1 MKKIITKYP
10 KEIGIIC
17 LSLLIIIISIF
28 TIGFLKGFIIVLI
41 IDGIYFGKD
50 ILNLIKNIKN
60 KKTSKNLNSKNKNKK
75 GNIKNTKNNNKN
87 NGKNLKNKNYK
98 NNKANNSKKNTIN
111 STKNGKVLLDKKRKN
126 SNNNKFK
133 EEPKKKM
140 KKIWKKI
147 LIGLIIA
154 FFAFFIIAVI
164 AIIFFCY
171 YIVDNAPDFNPNA
184 LYRLEP
190 TIIYDM
196 NGNEIDKLGAEKR
209 INIEYDEI
217 PEVLINAIIA
227 TEDSKFFQHNGVDIK
242 RFIAA
247 SFQQLRGIDAGGA
260 STITMQLSKK
270 NYTNDEATGIEGIIR
285 KFTDVYVS
293 VFKIEP
299 AYTKEEILTFYVN
312 SNFLGGGYGV
322 EQTAWT
328 YFGKS
333 AKDLNLA
340 EAAMIAGLFQAPGKY
355 NPYTNPEATEKRR
368 KMVLKYMLRHGYI
381 TKEEHDIAAQMT
393 VDKIIRQ
400 GGNENPEKVTEYQSF
415 VDQVVAEV
423 KKKTKKDPYQVS
435 MKIYTTMDPEKQ
447 KYVTD
452 IMNGATYE
460 WENELVKAGVA
471 VIDVNTGAVVA
482 LGGGRNISTR
492 NGLNYAAGIK
502 RQIGSTAKP
511 LYDYGPAIEY
521 LNWST
526 YAIVADEPISYSDGT
541 EINNWDGGYHGFET
555 MRRALTYSRNIPALK
570 AFKAND
576 KANILK
582 FVTSLGLSPEVE
594 GGTLHEAHA
603 IGGYT
608 GENAMTMAAAYAAF
622 ANGGY
627 YASPYTFTK
636 IEYSDGTTY
645 DNISPRNK
653 VMSEE
658 TAFMITSMLID
669 TAQYALGWWA
679 NINNQQYGA
688 KTGTTNFDRKQ
699 LEEKGLL
706 WSGAV
711 NDLWTVGFNTRY
723 AIGVWYGYDEFD
735 GIHYNLLSSGQH
747 ERLFQAVGRG
757 IFNSNETFTQP
768 EGVSAVTLEYGC
780 PTACLPSAYTPDN
793 FKTVELFIKGTEP
806 STVSDRFEK
815 LESISNLKATASG
828 NTVTLTWSG
837 IKTPR
842 ALDANALT
850 EYYRPAFQTGA
861 LGGYV
866 GGILQANQG
875 MFGQLGYNI
884 YSQDASGNLSLLGFT
899 TNTTYSIKNQGG
911 EKTYVV
917 KAAYSNFPA
926 NMSDGKSV
934 SISLA
939 KLETPKEKFIKQVYS
954 GCLGREATA
963 AEITSMSSYTSA
975 STIALNICNDQSAIS
990 KYSTADTAIPTW
1002 YKGILGRANT
1012 AAELTTIKETFT
1024 NKSRQDALKEV
1035 INSPDFKT
1043 YCNNNDLVY

>member
-1 MKKIITKYP
+1 MKKIINKYP
-10 KEIGIIC
+10 RELCIIC
-17 LSLLIIIISIF
+17 LSLLILIISIF
-28 TIGFLKGFIIVLI
+28 TIGFLRGFIIVFI
-41 IDGIYFGKD
+41 IDAIYFGKD
-50 ILNLIKNIKN
+50 IINYFKNMKSKN
-60 KKTSKNLNSKNKNKK
+60 KKTSKNGKLKVSN
-75 GNIKNTKNNNKN
+75 KNTKNVKLTKGTTKGSLQK
-87 NGKNLKNKNYK
+87 GKTT
-98 NNKANNSKKNTIN
+98 KNTIG
-111 STKNGKVLLDKKRKN
+111 SAKGGKLLLEKELKTKNKK
-126 SNNNKFK
+126 NKEYENHK
-133 EEPKKKM
+133 GKKKG
-140 KKIWKKI
+140 KRILKRV
-147 LIGLIIA
+147 LIGLIIT
-154 FFAFFIIAVI
+154 FFVFFILLIVAG
-164 AIIFFCY
+164 IFFCY
-171 YIVDNAPDFNPNA
+171 YIVDHAPDFNPNA
-184 LYRLEP
+184 LYKSEP
-190 TIIYDM
+190 SIVYDM
-196 NGNEIDKLGAEKR
+196 YGNEIDKLGSEKR
-209 INIEYDEI
+209 INIEYEEI

-242 RFIAA
+242 RFLVA

-270 NYTNDEATGIEGIIR
+270 NYTNDEASGIEGIIR

-322 EQTAWT
+322 EQTSWT

-355 NPYTNPEATEKRR
+355 NPYTNPEGTEKRR
-368 KMVLKYMLRHGYI
+368 KMVLSYMLRHGYI
-381 TKEEHDIAAQMT
+381 TKEEHDIAAAMT
-393 VDKIIRQ
+393 VDKIIKQ

-423 KKKTKKDPYQVS
+423 KDKTGKDPYQES
-435 MKIYTTMDPEKQ
+435 MKIYTTMDPDKQ
-447 KYVTD
+447 RYVTN
-452 IMNGATYE
+452 IMNGTTYE

-482 LGGGRNISTR
+482 LGGGRNITIR
-492 NGLNYAAGIK
+492 NGQNYASQIR

-526 YAIVADEPISYSDGT
+526 YAIVSDEPITYSDGT
-541 EINNWDGGYHGFET
+541 EINNWDGGYQGFET
-555 MRRALTYSRNIPALK
+555 MRKALTYSRNIPALK

-576 KANILK
+576 KSNILK
-582 FVTSLGLSPEVE
+582 FVTSLGLSPEIE

-608 GENAMTMAAAYAAF
+608 GENAMTMAAAYSAF

-627 YASPYTFTK
+627 YTSPYTFTK
-636 IEYSDGTTY
+636 IEFADGTTY
-645 DNISPRNK
+645 DNTQQRTK

-658 TAFMITSMLID
+658 TAYMVTSMLID

-688 KTGTTNFDRKQ
+688 KTGTTNFDRRQ

-747 ERLFQAVGRG
+747 ERLFQAVGQG
-757 IFNSNETFTQP
+757 IFNSNETFKQP
-768 EGVSAVTLEYGC
+768 DGVTAVTLEYGC
-780 PTACLPSAYTPDN
+780 PTPCLPSAYTPDA
-793 FKTVELFIKGTEP
+793 FKTTELFISGTEP
-806 STVSDRFEK
+806 STVSDRFDK
-815 LESISNLKATASG
+815 LESVTNLKATANG
-828 NTVTLTWSG
+828 NSVTLTWTA

-842 ALDANALT
+842 ALDATALT

-861 LGGYV
+861 LSGYV
-866 GGILQANQG
+866 SSILQANQS
-875 MFGQLGYNI
+875 MFGQLGYNV
-884 YSQDASGNLSLLGFT
+884 YTQDDSGSLSLLGFT
-899 TNTTYSIKNQGG
+899 TDTTYRINNQGG
-911 EKTYVV
+911 NKTYVV
-917 KAAYSNFPA
+917 KATYSNFSA
-926 NMSDGKSV
+926 NISDGKSV
-934 SISLA
+934 TISLA

-954 GCLGREATA
+954 GCLGREASQD
-963 AEITSMSSYTSA
+963 EISSASSYTSA
-975 STIALNICNDQSAIS
+975 SSIALNVCSSQGATS
-990 KYSTADTAIPTW
+990 KYTTADIAINSW
-1002 YKGILGRANT
+1002 YKALLNRSGSTTEVNNLKNT
-1012 AAELTTIKETFT
+1012 YDT
-1024 NKSRQDALKEV
+1024 KSRQDALKEL
-1035 INSPDFKT
+1035 INSNEFKS
-1043 YCNNNDLVY
+1043 YCNNNDLVYTTV